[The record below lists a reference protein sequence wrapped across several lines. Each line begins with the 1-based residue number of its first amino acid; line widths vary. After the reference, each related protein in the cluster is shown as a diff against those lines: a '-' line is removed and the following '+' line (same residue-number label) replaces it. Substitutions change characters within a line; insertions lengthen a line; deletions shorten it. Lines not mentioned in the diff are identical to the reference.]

1 MADIF
6 ISYSSED
13 KTYVKGIAGMLE
25 QQGWTVWWDRDIP
38 IGQRFDKRN

>member
-13 KTYVKGIAGMLE
+13 KTSVKLIAEILE
-25 QQGWTVWWDRDIP
+25 RKGDSLV
-38 IGQRFDKRN
+38 G